1 MSNKF
6 PITICSM
13 VLVYL
18 PTIGWFLGHMLVNIP
33 YMEHMGSPI
42 NTNFTGVHQ
51 EKKSNT
57 AHTCEHREIVEGFRV
72 SLHILSEEP
81 RQRHLD
87 RHGCHGPTGPAG
99 RQASGVLFA
108 TVKQIE
114 RGFKWSSIMFYI
126 CSIYGLYMFYIY
138 VLFCSNVNI

>member
-1 MSNKF
+1 MLHGAGIFTYNWMIFRTNVGKYSIHGAYGITNKHQF
-6 PITICSM
+6 HRCS
-13 VLVYL
+13 
-18 PTIGWFLGHMLVNIP
+18 PG
-33 YMEHMGSPI
+33 
-42 NTNFTGVHQ
+42 
-51 EKKSNT
+51 KKSNT

-114 RGFKWSSIMFYI
+114 RGFK
-126 CSIYGLYMFYIY
+126 
-138 VLFCSNVNI
+138 